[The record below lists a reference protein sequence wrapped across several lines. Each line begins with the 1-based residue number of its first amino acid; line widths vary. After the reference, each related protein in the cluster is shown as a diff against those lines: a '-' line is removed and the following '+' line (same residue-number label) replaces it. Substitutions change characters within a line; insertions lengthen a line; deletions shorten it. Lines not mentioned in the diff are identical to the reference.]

1 MTSFGFALLTD
12 DEDTNICYLQLMK
25 RVLLSIAIFCL
36 ALPMLGQFHY
46 YPLKEVKDTIQYLKL
61 NFDNQSSYFK
71 GKTFDEFWQILRRDI
86 SPKKCNKI
94 ETSPFVD
101 PHGESYVSGA
111 FVACMD
117 TSGAP
122 ADTCEVLAAHININF
137 KPPYVVDAHDL
148 FYMLPDN
155 ITVDGR
161 AKLLANFIIDK
172 MWVATIDRRQIND
185 F

>member
-1 MTSFGFALLTD
+1 
-12 DEDTNICYLQLMK
+12 MK

-36 ALPMLGQFHY
+36 ALPLLGQSFHY

-86 SPKKCNKI
+86 SPKKCNQI
-94 ETSPFVD
+94 ETSPFID
-101 PHGESYVSGA
+101 SHGKCYVRGA
-111 FVACMD
+111 FVVCMD
-117 TSGAP
+117 QSGAS

-137 KPPYVVDAHDL
+137 KPPYIVDAHDL

>member
-1 MTSFGFALLTD
+1 
-12 DEDTNICYLQLMK
+12 
-25 RVLLSIAIFCL
+25 
-36 ALPMLGQFHY
+36 
-46 YPLKEVKDTIQYLKL
+46 
-61 NFDNQSSYFK
+61 
-71 GKTFDEFWQILRRDI
+71 
-86 SPKKCNKI
+86 
-94 ETSPFVD
+94 
-101 PHGESYVSGA
+101 
-111 FVACMD
+111 MD

-155 ITVDGR
+155 IIVDGR